1 MFSQCKNE
9 SRIKAIESV
18 APLATVI
25 RFSLFFFIADILANL
40 FLVAATRSEARLEGS
55 IGTAR
60 RLLNQRH

>member
-1 MFSQCKNE
+1 MQERVQDKSDRECRAFSDYD
-9 SRIKAIESV
+9 SFLS
-18 APLATVI
+18 
-25 RFSLFFFIADILANL
+25 FFFIAEILANL